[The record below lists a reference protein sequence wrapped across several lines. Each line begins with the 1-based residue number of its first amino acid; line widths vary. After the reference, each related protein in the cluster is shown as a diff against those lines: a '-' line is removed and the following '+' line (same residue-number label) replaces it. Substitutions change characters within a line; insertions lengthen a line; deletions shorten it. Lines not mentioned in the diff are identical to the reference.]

1 MISPKF
7 ILISGH
13 AGSGKDTTADLISAE
28 LTAKEYS
35 VLKIHYADLLKYICT
50 KFFNWNGKKDE
61 KGRTLLQTV
70 GTDLVRSKNENFWVD
85 FVLDCVKLFNMWN
98 YVIIPDVRFPNEIGR
113 VKLKGYDVLHIRVNR
128 ESNILT
134 DKQRLHE
141 SETALDNI
149 KPDIVINNDS
159 TKEELKN
166 RITEIISKI

>member
-1 MISPKF
+1 MKQPKF
-7 ILISGH
+7 IILSGH
-13 AGSGKDTTADLISAE
+13 AGAGKDTVADFICENLK
-28 LTAKEYS
+28 TKEYS

-50 KFFNWNGKKDE
+50 KFFNWDGKKDE

-70 GTDLVRSKNENFWVD
+70 GTDLVRKKNENFWID
-85 FVLDCVKLFNMWN
+85 FVLDCVKLFNMWD
-98 YVIIPDVRFPNEIGR
+98 YVIIPDARFPNEIGR
-113 VKLKGYDVLHIRVNR
+113 VKLKGYEVLHIRVNR

-149 KPDIVINNDS
+149 KPDIVIDNDA

-166 RITEIISKI
+166 LITEIISKI